1 MRKLDWVEYLLIYF
15 ILCGFYRYLGENG
28 IYDKNFLDEK
38 NVYFVRFSKVLNFW
52 MCILNEKGLGFVVKW
67 VDFIFFE

>member
-1 MRKLDWVEYLLIYF
+1 MRKLDGMEYLLIYF

-38 NVYFVRFSKVLNFW
+38 K
-52 MCILNEKGLGFVVKW
+52 MCILLDLVRFW
-67 VDFIFFE
+67 MFECVFWMRKVWDL